1 MLERVDALLLRL
13 SCLLHLLS
21 FMTQSVSHSAIQLS
35 LSAIYYLRKLL
46 HQNLHNLKSIVAMGA
61 AIQADEVSDIN
72 AVLTSLYFED
82 EELASVVSQLDRA
95 VATHEAMAS
104 QPGQFQKE
112 RSELEEKIFW
122 LLGYKFRSS
131 ARSAVVSK
139 GSVLLVEGDRVCAD
153 ALMMDLQGQQYSVT
167 IASSAQQALAQLD
180 LDLPDA
186 LVVSMQLPDLSGDE
200 FCRQMKASN
209 YGVIPIILVGT
220 VDSLA
225 AETMAFEAGAI
236 DYLVRPFQVQELTL
250 RLQSRR
256 QLQEFQKR
264 LAQNNQQLQL
274 EVEKTRR
281 LEERSRSIFEDA
293 VVGMFQS
300 TLEGRYLQVNQALAT
315 LYGYDSPQSLITQAS
330 HIAQQIYVDP
340 MRRQEFVTYMQCFK
354 SVVAF
359 ESQVCTRSGAT
370 IWISESVRSVF
381 NEAGE
386 FLFYEGTVQDITDRK
401 VLEQRFQVQYRV
413 TEQLAQA
420 SSLLQGSQ
428 VLLREVG
435 NLLGWERGEVWLLR
449 SPMEVLQKVDR
460 WYADGSN
467 KSHNP
472 PKLKKNEGLPGFIWS
487 HAQSVWIAD
496 LHQVPQLTA
505 EERVRYWGF
514 KSVIGIPCYHG
525 DRFVG
530 VVLWLSKEMVE
541 LESSGLLEMVQVMG
555 HQFAQFV
562 GRRYAESHLRQSE
575 TRLRHQTQELQS
587 TLRELKEAQNTLMVQ
602 EQQALLGMLASNLT
616 RELVEPMD
624 FVDRHL
630 AHTEDYVHDLV
641 ALLKLYRSKA
651 ESVPELRSAI
661 EAADAIDLEFLVQEF
676 PKLTSAI
683 HEGVQMIH
691 RKFESLTQAVAIPG
705 PGDGANEGPE

>member
-1 MLERVDALLLRL
+1 
-13 SCLLHLLS
+13 
-21 FMTQSVSHSAIQLS
+21 MTQSVSPNPIQLS
-35 LSAIYYLRKLL
+35 LSATYYLRKLL
-46 HQNLHNLKSIVAMGA
+46 HQNRHNLKSIVAMGA
-61 AIQADEVSDIN
+61 AIQADEVCDIN
-72 AVLTSLYFED
+72 AVLNSLYFED

-104 QPGQFQKE
+104 QPGQFGKE

-131 ARSAVVSK
+131 ERSAVVSK
-139 GSVLLVEGDRVCAD
+139 GSVLVVEGDRVCAD

-167 IASSAQQALAQLD
+167 IASSAQQAMAQLD

-200 FCRQMKASN
+200 FCRRLKASN
-209 YGVIPIILVGT
+209 YGVIPIILLGT

-225 AETMAFEAGAI
+225 EEMRAFEAGAI
-236 DYLVRPFQVQELTL
+236 DYLVKPFQVQELTL
-250 RLQSRR
+250 RLQARR

-264 LAQNNQQLQL
+264 LAQNNQQLQI

-281 LEERSRSIFEDA
+281 LEERSRAIFEDA

-300 TLEGRYLQVNQALAT
+300 TLEGRYLQANRALAV
-315 LYGYDSPQSLITQAS
+315 LYGYDSPQALVKQVSRIES
-330 HIAQQIYVDP
+330 QIYVDAQ
-340 MRRQEFVTYMQCFK
+340 RRQEFVAYMQCFK

-359 ESQVCTRSGAT
+359 ESQVYCKDGST

-381 NEAGE
+381 SESGE

-401 VLEQRFQVQYRV
+401 LLENRFQVQYRV

-420 SSLLQGSQ
+420 ATLLQGSQ

-435 NLLGWERGEVWLLR
+435 ELLGWQRGEVWLLR

-460 WYADGSN
+460 WYADGSTATH
-467 KSHNP
+467 SP
-472 PKLKKNEGLPGFIWS
+472 PKLQKNEGLPGFVWS
-487 HAQSVWIAD
+487 HEQAIWIAD
-496 LHQVPQLTA
+496 LQQVPQLTA

-514 KSVIGIPCYHG
+514 KSVIGVPCYHG

-530 VVLWLSKEMVE
+530 VVLWLSKETVE
-541 LESSGLLEMVQVMG
+541 LEESGLLATIQVMA

-562 GRRYAESHLRQSE
+562 GRRYAESNVRQSE
-575 TRLRHQTQELQS
+575 TRLRHQTTELQGALS
-587 TLRELKEAQNTLMVQ
+587 ELKETQQTLMQQ

-616 RELVEPMD
+616 RDLVEPMD
-624 FVDRHL
+624 FVDRNL
-630 AHTEDYVHDLV
+630 AHTEDYVYDLV

-651 ESVPELRSAI
+651 EAIPELRHAI
-661 EAADAIDLEFLVQEF
+661 EAADAIDLDFLVQEF
-676 PKLTSAI
+676 PKLTHAI

-691 RKFESLTQAVAIPG
+691 RKVEALTQAVRH
-705 PGDGANEGPE
+705 EEV

>member
-1 MLERVDALLLRL
+1 
-13 SCLLHLLS
+13 
-21 FMTQSVSHSAIQLS
+21 MTQSVSHAAIQLS
-35 LSAIYYLRKLL
+35 LSVTYYLRKLL
-46 HQNLHNLKSIVAMGA
+46 HQNLQNLKSIVAMGA
-61 AIQADEVSDIN
+61 AIQADEVCDIN

-112 RSELEEKIFW
+112 RSALEEKIFW

-131 ARSAVVSK
+131 ERNTVISK
-139 GSVLLVEGDRVCAD
+139 GSVLVVEGDRVCAD

-186 LVVSMQLPDLSGDE
+186 LVVSMKLPDLSGDE
-200 FCRQMKASN
+200 FCLRLKDSN

-220 VDSLA
+220 MDSLEEEA
-225 AETMAFEAGAI
+225 RAFEAGAI

-250 RLQSRR
+250 RLQARR

-281 LEERSRSIFEDA
+281 LEERSRSVFDDA

-300 TLEGRYLQVNQALAT
+300 TAEGRYLQANRALAS
-315 LYGYDSPQSLITQAS
+315 LYGYASPKDLIGQVS
-330 HIAQQIYVDP
+330 QIGQQVYVDAQ
-340 MRRQEFVTYMQCFK
+340 RRQEFVAYMQCFK

-359 ESQVCTRSGAT
+359 ESQVYCRDGSM

-381 NEAGE
+381 GESGE

-420 SSLLQGSQ
+420 ATLLQGSQ

-435 NLLGWERGEVWLLR
+435 KLLGWERGEVWLLR

-460 WYADGSN
+460 WCSDGTEA
-467 KSHNP
+467 KHNP
-472 PKLKKNEGLPGFIWS
+472 PKLQKDEGLPGFIWS
-487 HAQSVWIAD
+487 HAKSVWIAD
-496 LHQVPQLTA
+496 LQQVPQLTA

-514 KSVIGIPCYHG
+514 KSVIGVPCYHG
-525 DRFVG
+525 NRFVG
-530 VVLWLSKEMVE
+530 VVLWLSKETVE
-541 LESSGLLEMVQVMG
+541 LEESGLLSTIQVMT

-562 GRRYAESHLRQSE
+562 GRRYAESNLRQSE
-575 TRLRHQTQELQS
+575 TRLRHQTHELQS
-587 TLRELKEAQNTLMVQ
+587 TLSELKEAQDTLMAQ
-602 EQQALLGMLASNLT
+602 EQQALLGLLASNLM
-616 RELVEPMD
+616 RELVDPMD
-624 FVDRHL
+624 FVDRNL

-641 ALLKLYRSKA
+641 ALLKLYRTKA
-651 ESVPELRSAI
+651 SMIPELQAEI
-661 EAADAIDLEFLVQEF
+661 EAADAIDLDFLIQEF
-676 PKLTSAI
+676 PKLASAI
-683 HEGVQMIH
+683 HQGVQLIH
-691 RKFESLTQAVAIPG
+691 RKVESLTQAVAIPILG
-705 PGDGANEGPE
+705 GAANEES

>member
-1 MLERVDALLLRL
+1 
-13 SCLLHLLS
+13 
-21 FMTQSVSHSAIQLS
+21 MTQSVSHNAIQLS
-35 LSAIYYLRKLL
+35 LSATYYLRKLL

-72 AVLTSLYFED
+72 AVLGSLYFED
-82 EELASVVSQLDRA
+82 EELAAAISQIDRA

-112 RSELEEKIFW
+112 RSALEEKIFW

-131 ARSAVVSK
+131 ERSMAVSK
-139 GSVLLVEGDRVCAD
+139 GSVLVVEGDRVCAD

-167 IASSAQQALAQLD
+167 IASNAQQAWAQLD

-186 LVVSMQLPDLSGDE
+186 LVVSMKLPGLSGDE
-200 FCRQMKASN
+200 FCRRMKASN

-220 VDSLA
+220 KDSLA
-225 AETMAFEAGAI
+225 EEARAFEAGAI

-250 RLQSRR
+250 RLQARR

-264 LAQNNQQLQL
+264 LAENNQQLQL

-300 TLEGRYLQVNQALAT
+300 TSDGRYLQANYAMAA
-315 LYGYDSPQSLITQAS
+315 LYGYASPQELMGRVN
-330 HIAQQIYVDP
+330 HIGQQVYVDAQ
-340 MRRQEFVTYMQCFK
+340 RRREFVAYMQCFK

-359 ESQVCTRSGAT
+359 ESQVYRQDGSM

-381 NEAGE
+381 DASGE

-420 SSLLQGSQ
+420 ATLLQGSQ

-435 NLLGWERGEVWLLR
+435 GLLGWERGEVWLLR

-460 WYADGSN
+460 WYADGPQTPQ
-467 KSHNP
+467 NP
-472 PKLKKNEGLPGFIWS
+472 PKLNKNEGLPGFIWS
-487 HAQSVWIAD
+487 HGQTIWIAD
-496 LHQVPQLTA
+496 LQQVPQLTA

-514 KSVIGIPCYHG
+514 KSVIGVPCYHG
-525 DRFVG
+525 EALGASKAERFVG

-541 LESSGLLEMVQVMG
+541 LEESGLLSTIQVMG

-562 GRRYAESHLRQSE
+562 GRRYAESNLRQSE
-575 TRLRHQTQELQS
+575 KRLRSQALELQGALS
-587 TLRELKEAQNTLMVQ
+587 ELKETQQTLMTR
-602 EQQALLGMLASNLT
+602 EQQALLGQLATDLM

-624 FVDRHL
+624 FVDRNL

-641 ALLKLYRSKA
+641 ALLKLYREKTAAIPKLQA
-651 ESVPELRSAI
+651 EIA
-661 EAADAIDLEFLVQEF
+661 AADAIDLDFLVQEF
-676 PKLTSAI
+676 PKLTSAV
-683 HEGVQMIH
+683 HEGVQLIH
-691 RKFESLTQAVAIPG
+691 RKVESLTQAVAI
-705 PGDGANEGPE
+705 EEI

>member
-1 MLERVDALLLRL
+1 M
-13 SCLLHLLS
+13 
-21 FMTQSVSHSAIQLS
+21 MQSVSHGSIQLS
-35 LSAIYYLRKLL
+35 LSATYYLRKLL

-61 AIQADEVSDIN
+61 SIQADEVADIN

-82 EELASVVSQLDRA
+82 DELASVVSQLDRA
-95 VATHEAMAS
+95 VATHGAMAS
-104 QPGQFQKE
+104 QPGEFQKE
-112 RSELEEKIFW
+112 RAALEEKIFW

-131 ARSAVVSK
+131 ERRAVVSK
-139 GSVLLVEGDRVCAD
+139 GSVLVVDGDRVCAD
-153 ALMMDLQGQQYSVT
+153 ALMMALQGQQYSVT
-167 IASSAQQALAQLD
+167 IASSAQQAMAQLD

-200 FCRQMKASN
+200 FCRRMKASN

-225 AETMAFEAGAI
+225 AETIAFEAGAI

-250 RLQSRR
+250 RLQARR

-300 TLEGRYLQVNQALAT
+300 TSEGRYLQVNQTLAT
-315 LYGYDSPQSLITQAS
+315 LYGYDSPRSLI
-330 HIAQQIYVDP
+330 AQISQIDRQIYVEP
-340 MRRQEFVTYMQCFK
+340 LRRQEFITYMQCFK
-354 SVVAF
+354 SVMAF
-359 ESQVCTRSGAT
+359 ESQVYTKSGAT
-370 IWISESVRSVF
+370 IWVSESVRSVF
-381 NEAGE
+381 NESGE

-401 VLEQRFQVQYRV
+401 ILEQRFQVQYRV

-420 SSLLQGSQ
+420 TTLLQGSQ

-435 NLLGWERGEVWLLR
+435 ALLGWDRGEVWLLR
-449 SPMEVLQKVDR
+449 SPSEVLQKVDR
-460 WYADGSN
+460 WSADGLV
-467 KSHNP
+467 KLTNP
-472 PKLKKNEGLPGFIWS
+472 PKLQKNEGLPGFIWS
-487 HAQSVWIAD
+487 HGQSVWIAD
-496 LHQVPQLTA
+496 LQQVPQLTA
-505 EERVRYWGF
+505 EERVRYWGL

-525 DRFVG
+525 ERFVG
-530 VVLWLSKEMVE
+530 VVLWFSKEMVE
-541 LESSGLLEMVQVMG
+541 LESSGLLEMIQVMG

-562 GRRYAESHLRQSE
+562 GRRYAESNLRQSE
-575 TRLRHQTQELQS
+575 TRLRHQAQELQS
-587 TLRELKEAQNTLMVQ
+587 TLSELKEAQQTLIAQ

-624 FVDRHL
+624 FVDRNLSH
-630 AHTEDYVHDLV
+630 AEDYVNDLV
-641 ALLKLYRSKA
+641 ALLKLYRS
-651 ESVPELRSAI
+651 ESEAVPELRAAI
-661 EAADAIDLEFLVQEF
+661 EAADAIDLEFLVREF

-683 HEGVQMIH
+683 HAGVQMIH
-691 RKFESLTQAVAIPG
+691 RKVESLTQAVAIPG
-705 PGDGANEGPE
+705 AGDDEGQK